1 MRVTR
6 RIIGLGLVLCLVVS
20 PSFAGD
26 QKPAGKEKPSAHQ
39 RQAGDQKPA
48 GKEKP
53 PANQKQAGSQKDDL
67 FFDEAF
73 YRAYQGQY
81 FEAIQRLDTELEQYH
96 RLDDPKLDT
105 LHYNINEAEFSV
117 GDFELDYRMHYKAGR
132 AIKRV
137 LEGAVDEAV
146 RNEAAFRL
154 ARIHFQKDQ
163 LDDALQALGRI
174 QGTVPAKIKNDVE
187 FLRANIYMATDKPN
201 DAIEVLNHLQNDPS
215 LAGFV
220 AYNLGIAQLQ
230 AGKQQEAVEQL
241 NKAGRIPANDPAGL
255 AIRDKS
261 NLVLGSI
268 LFESGNFERA
278 KQALDRVRLDGP
290 FSNEALL
297 RAGWADTSSKQFDR
311 ALVPWNILAD
321 REPTDVAVQ
330 EALLAVPHTYADLKL
345 YGRAALTYGHAL
357 ELYSGQLEKIDA
369 SINSIKEGRFLK
381 ALIREESREDQTW
394 VIRLRGL
401 PGAPET
407 YYLMSLMASHDFQ
420 TALHNYLDLEDLRS
434 KLMGYQTSLEAFD
447 DIIRLR
453 KKNYEPLLPEVDA
466 KFRELDSRMR
476 VRLQQRKEFDDR
488 LHAMLTAPRPD
499 FLATEDERIASERIA
514 QIEKQ
519 LGNSDS
525 PESLALRQ
533 RLARLRGV
541 LTWRVETEYPQRL
554 TAAFD
559 HLNDLNT
566 QVDAL
571 NQQHEAFVRTRQE
584 ATHSYV
590 GYDAQIAQLRKR
602 VGSALKNVDILMAR
616 QGEMIENVAIN
627 QLEARRE
634 RLVAQQIQARFG
646 VADSYDRASRAQAGG
661 GGR

>member
-1 MRVTR
+1 MRATR
-6 RIIGLGLVLCLVVS
+6 RIIGLGLALAMAAAPAS
-20 PSFAGD
+20 AGSD
-26 QKPAGKEKPSAHQ
+26 KPAGTEKPSGKEKPSA
-39 RQAGDQKPA
+39 K
-48 GKEKP
+48 
-53 PANQKQAGSQKDDL
+53 QKDDL

-154 ARIHFQKDQ
+154 ACIHFQKDQ

-201 DAIEVLNHLQNDPS
+201 EAIEVLNHLQNDPS

-220 AYNLGIAQLQ
+220 AYNLGIALLQ
-230 AGKQQEAVEQL
+230 SGKKQEAVEQL
-241 NKAGRIPANDPAGL
+241 DKAGRIQANDPAGL

-261 NLVLGSI
+261 NLVLGSL

-330 EALLAVPHTYADLKL
+330 EVLLAVPHTYADLKL
-345 YGRAALTYGHAL
+345 YGRAALTYGRAL
-357 ELYSGQLEKIDA
+357 ELYSNQLEKIDA

-401 PGAPET
+401 SGAPET

-453 KKNYEPLLPEVDA
+453 KQNYEPLLPEIDA

-476 VRLQQRKEFDDR
+476 VRLQQRKQFDER

-499 FLATEDERIASERIA
+499 YLATTDERIASERIA
-514 QIEKQ
+514 LIEKQ

-525 PESLALRQ
+525 PESLALQ
-533 RLARLRGV
+533 HRLARLRGV

-554 TAAFD
+554 TAAFE

-571 NQQHEAFVRTRQE
+571 NQQHEAFVRTRQA

-590 GYDAQIAQLRKR
+590 GYDAQIARLRER
-602 VGSALKNVDILMAR
+602 VGGALKNVDILMAR
-616 QGEMIENVAIN
+616 QGEMIESVAIN

-646 VADSYDRASRAQAGG
+646 VADSYDRASRAESGAGG
-661 GGR
+661 R

>member
-1 MRVTR
+1 MAA
-6 RIIGLGLVLCLVVS
+6 S
-20 PSFAGD
+20 PASAGND
-26 QKPAGKEKPSAHQ
+26 KPTGSEKT
-39 RQAGDQKPA
+39 G
-48 GKEKP
+48 
-53 PANQKQAGSQKDDL
+53 NQKSAGSQKDDL

-73 YRAYQGQY
+73 YHAYQGQY

-96 RLDDPKLDT
+96 RLDEPQLDT

-187 FLRANIYMATDKPN
+187 FLRANIYMATGKPN

-220 AYNLGIAQLQ
+220 AYNLGIALLQ

-241 NKAGRIPANDPAGL
+241 NKAGQLPANDPASL
-255 AIRDKS
+255 AIRDKA
-261 NLVLGSI
+261 NLVLGSL

-278 KQALDRVRLDGP
+278 KQALDRVRLEGP

-297 RAGWADTSSKQFDR
+297 RAGWADTSANQFDR

-330 EALLAVPHTYADLKL
+330 EALLAVPHTYASLKL
-345 YGRAALTYGHAL
+345 YGRAAMTYGRAL
-357 ELYSGQLEKIDA
+357 ELYSNQIEKVDA

-407 YYLMSLMASHDFQ
+407 YYLMALMASHDFQ

-434 KLMGYQTSLEAFD
+434 KLMGYQASLEAFD

-453 KKNYEPLLPEVDA
+453 KQNYEPLLPEIDA
-466 KFRELDSRMR
+466 RFRELDSRMR
-476 VRLQQRKEFDDR
+476 VRLQQRKQFDDR

-499 FLATEDERIASERIA
+499 YLATADERIASERIA
-514 QIEKQ
+514 LLEKQ

-525 PESLALRQ
+525 PESLALRR

-541 LTWRVETEYPQRL
+541 LAWRVETEYPQRL
-554 TAAFD
+554 TAAFE
-559 HLNDLNT
+559 HLKELNK

-571 NQQHEAFVRTRQE
+571 NQRYEEFVRTRQA

-590 GYDAQIAQLRKR
+590 GYDAQIARLRTR
-602 VGSALKNVDILMAR
+602 VGGALKSVDILMAR

-627 QLEARRE
+627 QLEARRQ

-646 VADSYDRASRAQAGG
+646 VADSYDRASRAQSGG

>member
-1 MRVTR
+1 
-6 RIIGLGLVLCLVVS
+6 LGDEL
-20 PSFAGD
+20 
-26 QKPAGKEKPSAHQ
+26 K
-39 RQAGDQKPA
+39 
-48 GKEKP
+48 
-53 PANQKQAGSQKDDL
+53 DL
-67 FFDEAF
+67 FFAEAI
-73 YRAYQGQY
+73 YHADQGQY
-81 FEAIQRLDTELEQYH
+81 FEAIQRLDTELAQYH
-96 RLDDPKLDT
+96 RLDQPELDT
-105 LHYNINEAEFSV
+105 LHYHINDAEFSV
-117 GDFELDYRMHYKAGR
+117 GDFELDYRMHYRAGR

-137 LEGAVDEAV
+137 LEGSVDDAV

-174 QGTVPAKIKNDVE
+174 RGSVPEQIKDDVE
-187 FLRANIYMATDKPN
+187 FLRANIYMATGRPSE
-201 DAIEVLNHLQNDPS
+201 AAEVLSHLQNDKS

-220 AYNLGIAQLQ
+220 AYNLGIALLQ
-230 AGKQQEAVEQL
+230 AGRQKEAIEQL
-241 NKAGRIPANDPAGL
+241 DKAGQLAASDPPGL

-261 NLVLGSI
+261 NLVLGAL

-345 YGRAALTYGHAL
+345 YGRAALTYGRAL
-357 ELYSGQLEKIDA
+357 EQYSNQIEKVDA

-407 YYLMSLMASHDFQ
+407 YYLMALMASHDFQ

-434 KLMGYQTSLEAFD
+434 KLLGYQSSLEAFD

-453 KKNYEPLLPEVDA
+453 KKNYEPLLPEIDA

-476 VRLQQRKEFDDR
+476 VRLQQRKEFDQR

-499 FLATEDERIASERIA
+499 YLATTDERIASERIA
-514 QIEKQ
+514 LIEKQ
-519 LGNSDS
+519 LGNSNS
-525 PESLALRQ
+525 PESLALRH

-554 TAAFD
+554 TEAFK
-559 HLNDLNT
+559 HLDELNT
-566 QVDAL
+566 QVDVL
-571 NQQHEAFVRTRQE
+571 NQRYEAFVRTRQA

-590 GYDAQIAQLRKR
+590 GYDAQIARLRGR

-646 VADSYDRASRAQAGG
+646 VADSYDRASRAQSGG